1 MVGTSQNNIL
11 RQKYL
16 ENGLDLLNPI
26 EFKPWTSL
34 TSLGSDSI
42 PGKLRRRSQWNHHV
56 RKLKFWAP
64 QDDPFIYFGNSWV
77 GSEHIP
83 NYILCFLGCVWIL
96 FPNIYFGFF
105 LWIESDN

>member
-64 QDDPFIYFGNSWV
+64 PRRPF
-77 GSEHIP
+77 
-83 NYILCFLGCVWIL
+83 YIFWEFLGRFGTYSQLYIMFFGVCLDLIPKYIFWVL
-96 FPNIYFGFF
+96 FVDRI
-105 LWIESDN
+105 